1 MKTSNLTS
9 STHFK
14 ALAKVID
21 YAERQGF
28 QMDEYTE
35 GGYNSNSGYVYV
47 YSEDWPSISFGIS
60 DFAYL
65 RGEEVECILNEPFEG
80 MEFFGKN
87 PQDCEAQYRTWAR
100 EMLLDGMITE
110 SDILEF

>member
-9 STHFK
+9 STHFL

-35 GGYNSNSGYVYV
+35 AGYNSNSGYIYV
-47 YSEDWPSISFGIS
+47 YSEDWPSISFGIA
-60 DFAYL
+60 DFAYH
-65 RGEEVECILNEPFEG
+65 RGEEVECILIEPFEG

-100 EMLLDGMITE
+100 EMLLDGMLAE